1 MELLNNTV
9 AENRLEP
16 RTAFTWPVY
25 ADATLAGLSVLIPLP
40 LVDWLF
46 ERFFRQRMPVSITRY
61 RGRPQPPEIVQ
72 ALNQSSE
79 GWVGSCLLLPF
90 KALLMLIVRLSRKIL
105 YFLTIK
111 EATDQLSYYWHR
123 AFLIDYMLLAGHLD
137 NAESAQ
143 IARAAMDQV
152 LAQTGTSPLTTL
164 AQSMVR
170 QAGRLWRSLLR
181 ARRGEEDELI
191 HQKKTFLA
199 GRWSN
204 LEPYLEELAGRY
216 YLVYEQLKRQPET
229 G

>member
-1 MELLNNTV
+1 MDLLNNT
-9 AENRLEP
+9 AAGNIPEP

-25 ADATLAGLSVLIPLP
+25 ADATLAGLSVLIPIP

-46 ERFFRQRMPVSITRY
+46 ERFFRQRMPVTITRY
-61 RGRPQPPEIVQ
+61 RGRRQPPEIVQ
-72 ALNQSSE
+72 ALNRSSE
-79 GWVGSCLLLPF
+79 GCLGSCLLLPF
-90 KALLMLIVRLSRKIL
+90 KALLIFIMRLSRKIL
-105 YFLTIK
+105 YFLTVK
-111 EATDQLSYYWHR
+111 EATDQLSYYWHQ

-137 NAESAQ
+137 NEASTE

-164 AQSMVR
+164 AWSVVR
-170 QAGRLWRSLLR
+170 QARHLLRTLLR

-191 HQKKTFLA
+191 HQEKTFLA
-199 GRWSN
+199 AHWSD
-204 LEPYLEELAGRY
+204 LEPYLRELAGRY